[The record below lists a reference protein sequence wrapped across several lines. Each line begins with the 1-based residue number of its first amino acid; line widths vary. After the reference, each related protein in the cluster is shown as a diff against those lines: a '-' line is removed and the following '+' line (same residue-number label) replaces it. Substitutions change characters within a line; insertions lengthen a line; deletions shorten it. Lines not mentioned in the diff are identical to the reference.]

1 MRKFVGV
8 ALQGCDDPAMAS
20 ADAEPTPRL
29 TLWQRLL
36 RRRMLRTA
44 GRRRDEPLGPEDWE
58 AYFKLNA
65 HTAARAGQRVFRMLP
80 TDPRCAICGAP
91 FAGLGSRLVRP
102 LGYRPSRKS
111 PHLCE
116 TCVELSPPGGMS
128 MEIGVLFADIRG
140 FTGLSEATDPE
151 QISALLRRF
160 YACAEEIL
168 FPQALI
174 DKLIGD
180 EVMALY
186 IPMFGRMHDP
196 ARVMFDHA
204 RELLAR
210 VGYGSTDG
218 PFLEV
223 GIGLDFGEAFV
234 GNIGKRSL
242 HDFTAVGDVVN
253 TASRLQG
260 QAEGGEILLSNRLAD
275 TLGETPGERV
285 DVAVKGKTQP
295 VVAYRISA
303 NPAER
308 DTN

>member
-1 MRKFVGV
+1 MRRS
-8 ALQGCDDPAMAS
+8 QAMAP
-20 ADAEPTPRL
+20 DDVEPGPRL
-29 TLWQRLL
+29 TLWQRLV
-36 RRRMLRTA
+36 RRRMLRMA
-44 GRRRDEPLGPEDWE
+44 GKRSDEPLAPEDWE

-65 HTAARAGQRVFRMLP
+65 HTAVRAGQRVFRTLP

-91 FAGLGSRLVRP
+91 FAGLGSRFVRP
-102 LGYRPSRKS
+102 LGYRPSRKN

-116 TCVELSPPGGMS
+116 TCVELSPPGGMT

-140 FTGLSEATDPE
+140 FTGLSEAADPE
-151 QISALLRRF
+151 HVSVLLRRF
-160 YACAEEIL
+160 YASTEEVL

-186 IPMFGRMHDP
+186 IPMFGRMEDP
-196 ARVMFDHA
+196 ALVMFDHA
-204 RELLAR
+204 CELLAS
-210 VGYGSTDG
+210 VGSGGTGG
-218 PFLEV
+218 PVLEV

-242 HDFTAVGDVVN
+242 YDFTAVGDVVN

-260 QAEGGEILLSNRLAD
+260 QAGGGEILLSSRLAD
-275 TLGETPGERV
+275 RLDETPGERV
-285 DVAVKGKTQP
+285 ELAVKGKAQP

-303 NPAER
+303 NPGAR
-308 DTN
+308 GTN